1 MPKKRTIFIFGKQ
14 EPPAEKLFTFRV
26 PIKDAENLL

>member
-1 MPKKRTIFIFGKQ
+1 MPKKGTIFIFGKQ
-14 EPPAEKLFTFRV
+14 EPPVEKLFPFRF